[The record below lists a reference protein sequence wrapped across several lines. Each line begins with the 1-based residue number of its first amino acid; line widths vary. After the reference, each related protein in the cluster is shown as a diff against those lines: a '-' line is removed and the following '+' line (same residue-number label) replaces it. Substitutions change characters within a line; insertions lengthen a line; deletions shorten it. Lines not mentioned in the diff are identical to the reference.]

1 MLTYEHLL
9 IAIYHG
15 NDIVLVPVIV
25 YVPPAVSLHVP
36 LNFILFADHEDTVTD
51 GFEYPVAP
59 YAPETPV
66 TTGFSCPTAYK
77 KKKNTLT

>member
-1 MLTYEHLL
+1 MF
-9 IAIYHG
+9 
-15 NDIVLVPVIV
+15 
-25 YVPPAVSLHVP
+25 PPAVSLHVP

-66 TTGFSCPTAYK
+66 RYV
-77 KKKNTLT
+77 L